1 MLPGRGLVELNRRH
15 GDVITRFS
23 LVDLSQWA
31 GGLSKMED
39 SSQTEMLHSR
49 QVTAEMSL
57 VFDVIDVR

>member
-1 MLPGRGLVELNRRH
+1 MQPDRRH
-15 GDVITRFS
+15 GDVINRFS